1 LPSLPRVPF
10 PYPHH
15 ADVNPTA
22 PDLNPRS
29 ALNCTPPKLTIP
41 RGLAGTSYVSDG
53 VTNFKGY
60 DNAVSSWTPFIVTL
74 WSNSTT
80 KWAMGLQDESERDPF
95 AEARA
100 GCVKPNR
107 IGTGSRDPTTAFGVR
122 VSPWAQAAATWG
134 VALLTVLMTSTGW
147 SGESVVA

>member
-107 IGTGSRDPTTAFGVR
+107 IGTGSRDPATAFGVR
-122 VSPWAQAAATWG
+122 VSPWGQAVTWG